1 MITGFLLAYA
11 CFTLPIFVWALWR
24 AFKRAKPARE
34 EGKMTAEQLF
44 NIEELFKKHGLEAKV
59 HEIPKTPTEAIIVWS
74 QIVLG
79 AIKEVRQEI
88 VPWFTLL
95 RDKVDD
101 NKRDSIAI
109 MQATAKIASAM
120 LDIKNIAE
128 KVNEPKDNPGSAESF
143 IHSLEY
149 ARDKFAKTAPQRKA
163 VEAIITN
170 IRTSHESSK

>member
-11 CFTLPIFVWALWR
+11 CFTAPIFAWALWR
-24 AFKRAKPARE
+24 AFKRKPAAE
-34 EGKMTAEQLF
+34 EGKMSKEQLA
-44 NIEELFKKHGLEAKV
+44 NIEEMFHKLGLEAKV

-79 AIKEVRQEI
+79 AIKEVRAEML
-88 VPWFTLL
+88 PWFTLL

-109 MQATAKIASAM
+109 MQATAKIAGAM

-128 KVNEPKDNPGSAESF
+128 SKSEPKDAPGSVDSF
-143 IHSLEY
+143 VHSLEY
-149 ARDKFAKTAPQRKA
+149 ARDKFAKTVPQKKA
-163 VEAIITN
+163 VEAIISN
-170 IRTSHESSK
+170 IKMSHESSK